1 MNSLSLSHLPR
12 LLELIVKEEV
22 DGTLSINQSLLQ
34 ADEVLLLLQGLL
46 LALLT
51 LPGQLEPLELGLA
64 VVVDVVVSTGTHFE
78 TGQQAPVSRTRAR
91 YPSGHGHPPS
101 STHLDL
107 LQVHS

>member
-34 ADEVLLLLQGLL
+34 ADKVLLLLQGLL

-64 VVVDVVVSTGTHFE
+64 VVVDVVVVD
-78 TGQQAPVSRTRAR
+78 A
-91 YPSGHGHPPS
+91 HPLLCLL
-101 STHLDL
+101 HL
-107 LQVHS
+107 LQSILKHLK

>member
-64 VVVDVVVSTGTHFE
+64 AAVVVDVVVVD
-78 TGQQAPVSRTRAR
+78 A
-91 YPSGHGHPPS
+91 HPLLCLL
-101 STHLDL
+101 HL
-107 LQVHS
+107 LQSILKHLKYTWLNLMQ

>member
-1 MNSLSLSHLPR
+1 MNLLSLSHLPR
-12 LLELIVKEEV
+12 LLELIIKEEV

-64 VVVDVVVSTGTHFE
+64 AAVVVVVVVVVD
-78 TGQQAPVSRTRAR
+78 A
-91 YPSGHGHPPS
+91 HPLLS
-101 STHLDL
+101 FLHL
-107 LQVHS
+107 LQSILKHLK

>member
-1 MNSLSLSHLPR
+1 MNLLSLSHLPR

-64 VVVDVVVSTGTHFE
+64 AAVVVVVVVVVVD
-78 TGQQAPVSRTRAR
+78 A
-91 YPSGHGHPPS
+91 HPLLCLL
-101 STHLDL
+101 HL
-107 LQVHS
+107 LQSILKHLK

>member
-1 MNSLSLSHLPR
+1 MNLLSLSHLPR

-64 VVVDVVVSTGTHFE
+64 VVVDVVVVVD
-78 TGQQAPVSRTRAR
+78 A
-91 YPSGHGHPPS
+91 HPLLCLL
-101 STHLDL
+101 HL
-107 LQVHS
+107 LQSILKHLK

>member
-1 MNSLSLSHLPR
+1 MNLLSLSHLPR

-22 DGTLSINQSLLQ
+22 DGTLSVNQSLLQ

-64 VVVDVVVSTGTHFE
+64 VVVDVVVVD
-78 TGQQAPVSRTRAR
+78 A
-91 YPSGHGHPPS
+91 HPLLCLL
-101 STHLDL
+101 HL
-107 LQVHS
+107 LQSILKHLK

>member
-51 LPGQLEPLELGLA
+51 LPGQLESLELGLA
-64 VVVDVVVSTGTHFE
+64 AVVVVVVDVVVD
-78 TGQQAPVSRTRAR
+78 A
-91 YPSGHGHPPS
+91 HPLLCLL
-101 STHLDL
+101 HL
-107 LQVHS
+107 LQSILKHLKKMG

>member
-1 MNSLSLSHLPR
+1 MNLLSLSHLPR

-64 VVVDVVVSTGTHFE
+64 VVVDVVVVD
-78 TGQQAPVSRTRAR
+78 A
-91 YPSGHGHPPS
+91 HPLLCLL
-101 STHLDL
+101 HL
-107 LQVHS
+107 LQSILKHLK